1 MFENSQ
7 NPLNLQIVSG
17 DDTFLLHSAKK
28 SGRKILVLKS
38 SAATVR
44 TAGCRTVSEY
54 ISQRVRWA
62 SKARYY
68 KDNDTILLALLVAI
82 TNLSIIT
89 AFIMLLTGRLP
100 WVFPLLFAI
109 KIVADYVFLNSF
121 AGSSGKKLPAA
132 KFLIYSLVYPFI
144 TVFVA
149 IAGVVGGFSWKG
161 RRYRH

>member
-1 MFENSQ
+1 
-7 NPLNLQIVSG
+7 
-17 DDTFLLHSAKK
+17 
-28 SGRKILVLKS
+28 
-38 SAATVR
+38 
-44 TAGCRTVSEY
+44 
-54 ISQRVRWA
+54 
-62 SKARYY
+62 
-68 KDNDTILLALLVAI
+68 LLALLVAI
-82 TNLSIIT
+82 TNLSLIT

-100 WVFPLLFAI
+100 WLFPLSFAI

-121 AGSSGKKLPAA
+121 AGNSGKKLPAA